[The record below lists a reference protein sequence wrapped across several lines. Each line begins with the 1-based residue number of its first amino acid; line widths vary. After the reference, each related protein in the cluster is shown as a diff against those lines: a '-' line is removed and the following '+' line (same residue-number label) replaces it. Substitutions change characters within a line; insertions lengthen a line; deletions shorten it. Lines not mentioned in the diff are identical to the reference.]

1 MVEWLIRGPMVWVAF
16 LVFAGGLVWQ
26 GLLFFRSSRERPAP
40 EPPPL
45 PPEPKPAAKS
55 KGLQGMVDRFSA
67 WFDRH
72 WARMRRTVL
81 FTHPLMTTITIVF
94 HTFLFAAPLF
104 AEAHNELWR
113 RAWGI
118 GLPSLP
124 FAAVDMMTLVVVLCG
139 AVFLYRRFFV
149 RRVRAITTPWDI
161 VILAITVAPFLTG
174 FLAAHHVGDY
184 GTVVLVHIACGELML
199 MAIPFTKLGHMLF
212 FFLYRLLLPS
222 EYSFGRG
229 SRAW

>member
-16 LVFAGGLVWQ
+16 GVFVGGLLWQ
-26 GLLFFRSSRERPAP
+26 GFLFFRSSRERPQP
-40 EPPPL
+40 QPPRL
-45 PPEPKPAAKS
+45 PPEQAPARKVA
-55 KGLQGMVDRFSA
+55 GLQGMVDRFSS

-81 FTHPLMTTITIVF
+81 FTHPVMTTVTIVF

-113 RAWGI
+113 RAWGF

-124 FAAVDMMTLVVVLCG
+124 FAAVDMMTIVVVLCG
-139 AVFLYRRFFV
+139 LVFVYRRLFV
-149 RRVRAITTPWDI
+149 RRVRAITTAWDF
-161 VILAITVAPFLTG
+161 VILAVTAGPFVTG
-174 FLAAHHVGDY
+174 FFAAHHVGSY
-184 GTVVLVHIACGELML
+184 EPVMLVHIATGELML

-229 SRAW
+229 RRAW